1 MKPFFD
7 LDDEEL
13 RGEFA
18 EEGFI
23 AEVQYEISLML
34 KRKDVSRSELARR
47 LGVSAAYVSQLLGD
61 AGGNLTCRTIARIYS
76 AMDEEPK
83 LCTRRTFDAHARAS
97 VVGDEDASW
106 LNITSSAVSSW
117 SAEEVTSAN
126 KVETSASNG
135 HAKIV
140 WLDAYRRAA

>member
-34 KRKDVSRSELARR
+34 KRNDVSRSELARR

-61 AGGNLTCRTIARIYS
+61 SGGNLTCRTIARIYS
-76 AMDEEPK
+76 ALDECPK
-83 LCTRRTFDAHARAS
+83 LCSRKAFEARAQAS
-97 VVGDEDASW
+97 GMSDGAASW
-106 LNITSSAVSSW
+106 LDITSSAVSSW
-117 SAEEVTSAN
+117 SAEEVSSAN
-126 KVETSASNG
+126 KPEPAPEAE
-135 HAKIV
+135 AKIV